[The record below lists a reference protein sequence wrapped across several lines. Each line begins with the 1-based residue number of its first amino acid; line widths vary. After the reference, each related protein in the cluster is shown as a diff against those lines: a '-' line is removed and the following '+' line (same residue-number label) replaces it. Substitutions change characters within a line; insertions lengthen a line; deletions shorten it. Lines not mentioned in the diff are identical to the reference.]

1 MQVSATLI
9 AAQQAAREAQA
20 RFQQTHAPILQA
32 GFASALTEA
41 GKMAETGKTDSFS
54 ALPLKQTA
62 PQAATPSAPAP
73 QGTAARLGTHLD
85 ITV

>member
-20 RFQQTHAPILQA
+20 RFQQTHAPTLQA
-32 GFASALTEA
+32 SFASALTQTAEA
-41 GKMAETGKTDSFS
+41 DGFAP
-54 ALPLKQTA
+54 LPLKQTGA
-62 PQAATPSAPAP
+62 QPALGPAAPAN
-73 QGTAARLGTHLD
+73 AAAPRQPSGKMGGLLD

>member
-20 RFQQTHAPILQA
+20 RFQQTHAPTLQA
-32 GFASALTEA
+32 SFASALTE
-41 GKMAETGKTDSFS
+41 TGKTEGFS

-62 PQAATPSAPAP
+62 PQAASPSAAGPP
-73 QGTAARLGTHLD
+73 STATPTRLGQHLD

>member
-20 RFQQTHAPILQA
+20 RFQGTHVTP
-32 GFASALTEA
+32 SANFSNALKEE
-41 GKMAETGKTDSFS
+41 GFS

-62 PQAATPSAPAP
+62 APAKP
-73 QGTAARLGTHLD
+73 APEAGSRPGSLLD
-85 ITV
+85 ITI